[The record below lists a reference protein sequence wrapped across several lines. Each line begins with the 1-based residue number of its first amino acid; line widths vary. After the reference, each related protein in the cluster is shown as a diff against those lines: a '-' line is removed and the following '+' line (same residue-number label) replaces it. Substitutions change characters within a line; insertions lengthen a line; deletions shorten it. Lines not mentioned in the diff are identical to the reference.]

1 MTEDLAWA
9 KASINRLADQ
19 QIVNG
24 VGERNF
30 EPNRSITREE
40 FLKIAMLAFG
50 VAANEKEST
59 FSDLDPEG
67 WYFGYVASAEK
78 LELIQG
84 KGDGTFGLGETITRQ
99 DMTVMAYRIA
109 QYAGLTLYPG
119 EELPFTDS
127 GEIAD
132 YAAESV
138 SALFE
143 AEVMNGVGDGRFA
156 PLDQATRAMACRVI
170 DQLMQKEV

>member
-1 MTEDLAWA
+1 
-9 KASINRLADQ
+9 
-19 QIVNG
+19 
-24 VGERNF
+24 
-30 EPNRSITREE
+30 
-40 FLKIAMLAFG
+40 
-50 VAANEKEST
+50 
-59 FSDLDPEG
+59 
-67 WYFGYVASAEK
+67 
-78 LELIQG
+78 
-84 KGDGTFGLGETITRQ
+84 
-99 DMTVMAYRIA
+99 MAYRIA